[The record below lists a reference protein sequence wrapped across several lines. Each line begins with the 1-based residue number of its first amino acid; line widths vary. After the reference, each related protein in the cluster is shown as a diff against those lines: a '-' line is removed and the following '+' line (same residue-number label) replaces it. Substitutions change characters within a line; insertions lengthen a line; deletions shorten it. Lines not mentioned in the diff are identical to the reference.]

1 MEKIIYGRNGDG
13 RNLVGSKSISD
24 EKKENMN
31 YDYCMSSCM
40 PFAESYG
47 IHRKWYCK
55 AHCQNVMGK
64 YKAVAHIDLISVT
77 LDDDEDD
84 FELIKKFEGSS

>member
-1 MEKIIYGRNGDG
+1 
-13 RNLVGSKSISD
+13 
-24 EKKENMN
+24 
-31 YDYCMSSCM
+31 M

-55 AHCQNVMGK
+55 AHCENVTGK
-64 YKAVAHIDLISVT
+64 YKALAHIDLISVT

>member
-1 MEKIIYGRNGDG
+1 
-13 RNLVGSKSISD
+13 
-24 EKKENMN
+24 MN

-55 AHCQNVMGK
+55 AHCENVMGK
-64 YKAVAHIDLISVT
+64 ELAHIDLISVT

>member
-1 MEKIIYGRNGDG
+1 MT
-13 RNLVGSKSISD
+13 
-24 EKKENMN
+24 

-47 IHRKWYCK
+47 IHRQWYCH
-55 AHCQNVMGK
+55 AHCENVIEK
-64 YKAVAHIDLISVT
+64 YKEVAHIDIISVS

-84 FELIKKFEGSS
+84 FELMKNFEGSS